1 MAISDGL
8 PSSLDYTVVR
18 SRRRTLALIVHADNR
33 LEVRCGQRT
42 PARDIQRFVQEK
54 QTWIRRK
61 YQENQSLVR
70 IEPGAGAEL
79 VQLRQTTRHLVDGIV
94 ARHPDLVPSKISIRL
109 QKRRWGSCSRRGS
122 IAINVCAGR
131 LPMHL
136 LEYIVVHE
144 LCHLRQFD
152 HSARFYELVR
162 QKLPDARERQRQLK
176 QYLLV

>member
-1 MAISDGL
+1 MAISDHL
-8 PSSLDYTVVR
+8 PSGIEFTVVR

-42 PARDIQRFVQEK
+42 SLRDIERFIKEK
-54 QTWIRRK
+54 QSWIERK
-61 YQENQSLVR
+61 HHENRSLIP
-70 IEPGAGAEL
+70 IEPGTGTEL
-79 VQLRQTTRHLVDGIV
+79 SQLRQSTRHHVERIV
-94 ARHPDLVPSKISIRL
+94 AQHPDLVPQKISIRL

-144 LCHLRQFD
+144 LCHLKQFN
-152 HSARFYELVR
+152 HSARFYDLVR
-162 QKLPDARERQRQLK
+162 QKLPDAPERQRQLK